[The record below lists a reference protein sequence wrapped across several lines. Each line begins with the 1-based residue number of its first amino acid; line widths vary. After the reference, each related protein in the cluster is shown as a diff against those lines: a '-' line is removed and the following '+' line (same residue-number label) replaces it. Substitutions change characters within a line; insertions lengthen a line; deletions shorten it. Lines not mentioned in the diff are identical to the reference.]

1 MAVYTTIYPDTYLL
15 ECITDTEVLVAKN
28 HFIQESEEEYEASI
42 NYDVIDPFASI
53 QTVQQLTKIR
63 KLNRAIGDNLKMLY
77 DYKCQICGDNFGGRY
92 GTRIVEAHHIE
103 PFVVNQN
110 NDSSNQVI
118 ICPNH
123 HRVMH
128 RTEPALDRARL
139 LFNYSNGIQEKVVI
153 NRHL

>member
-1 MAVYTTIYPDTYLL
+1 
-15 ECITDTEVLVAKN
+15 
-28 HFIQESEEEYEASI
+28 
-42 NYDVIDPFASI
+42 
-53 QTVQQLTKIR
+53 
-63 KLNRAIGDNLKMLY
+63 MLY

-92 GTRIVEAHHIE
+92 GTRIVETHHIE
-103 PFVVNQN
+103 SFVVNQN